1 MGSNTTPNLLRNKP
15 LFGLDIGHG
24 SLKVMQVDAS
34 SLEKG
39 KTPRVIGYGTTTFDS
54 SAFQDNVIVKPELIA
69 SALQDLFKH
78 NLIGDITTRRVAVAI
93 PAYRAFSRSMQLPRL
108 SSKELDEAVRMQAE
122 EYIPM
127 PLAELYLDYAITRTS
142 DETTDL
148 LAVAVPKKV
157 VDSYLLLT
165 KMTGLEAMVIET
177 TMDAAS
183 RLYAYDNTSSDT
195 SVIIDFGSLTADISI
210 FRDSILVTGTVPAGG
225 LVFTKAIKDTLKVT
239 DAEAGVIK
247 TKYGLGVSKKQKE
260 ITAALEPSL
269 QKLMRE
275 IRRMMRYYEER
286 YGSEHPIT
294 QIIILGGGAN
304 MPGMSDYLTDALRL
318 PVRSHDPWQHLEY
331 KGLQPPSDPDKPM
344 YATVAGLSLI
354 DAKAVFSS

>member
-1 MGSNTTPNLLRNKP
+1 MGSNTTPNLLRHKP

-24 SLKVMQVDAS
+24 SLKVMQVEED
-34 SLEKG
+34 SLAKG
-39 KTPRVIGYGTTTFDS
+39 KTPKVIGYGTTTFDS
-54 SAFQDNVIVKPELIA
+54 SAFNDNVIVKPELIA
-69 SALQDLFKH
+69 SALQDLFK
-78 NLIGDITTRRVAVAI
+78 NGLIGDITTRRVAVAI
-93 PAYRAFSRSMQLPRL
+93 PAYRAFSRSMQLPKL
-108 SSKELDEAVRMQAE
+108 SAKELDEAVRMQAE

-127 PLAELYLDYAITRTS
+127 PLEELYLDYTVTRTN

-148 LAVAVPKKV
+148 FAVAVPRKV
-157 VDSYLLLT
+157 VDSYMTLT

-183 RLYAYDNTSSDT
+183 RLFAHDNPTPDT

-210 FRDSILVTGTVPAGG
+210 FRESILVTGTVPAGG

-269 QKLMRE
+269 QKLMKE

-286 YGSEHPIT
+286 YGAEHPIT

-304 MPGMSDYLTDALRL
+304 MPGMSDYLTDSLRL
-318 PVRSHDPWQHLEY
+318 PVRSFDPWQHLAY
-331 KGLQPPSDPDKPM
+331 KGLQAPSDPDKPM
-344 YATVAGLSLI
+344 YATVAGLSMI
-354 DAKAVFSS
+354 NARGVFSS